1 MHFLQHMKALII
13 ISGAAILFCS
23 CSSSFSSPEAMAPN
37 ADYSK
42 RQIQRSG
49 TINMKSR
56 SLESSS
62 EKSIALIAHHQAI
75 ITSSSLTDDRYK
87 ASIRV
92 PSNNLSSLM
101 QSLESVGKITSS
113 HVSMDDVTAAYLD
126 LEATLK
132 NKRAL
137 RDRLR
142 ALLSQATKVE
152 DILKIEKELSRVQT
166 DLDQTDARMK
176 SMRSKVA
183 KSTLN
188 LSIIRQRIPGPLGIF
203 SKSGGWIFDKLN
215 YLN

>member
-1 MHFLQHMKALII
+1 MKALII
-13 ISGAAILFCS
+13 ISGAAILFSS
-23 CSSSFSSPEAMAPN
+23 CSSSFSSPEAKALN

>member
-1 MHFLQHMKALII
+1 
-13 ISGAAILFCS
+13 
-23 CSSSFSSPEAMAPN
+23 MAPN

-56 SLESSS
+56 SLKSSS

-75 ITSSSLTDDRYK
+75 ITSSSLNDDRYK
-87 ASIRV
+87 ATIRV
-92 PSNNLSSLM
+92 PSNSLSSLM

-166 DLDQTDARMK
+166 DLDQMDTRMK

>member
-1 MHFLQHMKALII
+1 
-13 ISGAAILFCS
+13 
-23 CSSSFSSPEAMAPN
+23 MAPT
-37 ADYSK
+37 ADYTK

-49 TINMKSR
+49 TITMKSR
-56 SLESSS
+56 SLKSSS

-87 ASIRV
+87 ATIRV
-92 PSNNLSSLM
+92 PANSLSSLM
-101 QSLESVGKITSS
+101 QSLKSVGKVTSS
-113 HVSMDDVTAAYLD
+113 QISMDDVTDAYLD
-126 LEATLK
+126 LEAALK

-152 DILKIEKELSRVQT
+152 DILKIEQELSRVQT
-166 DLDQTDARMK
+166 DLDQMDTRMK
-176 SMRSKVA
+176 SMRLKVA

-188 LSIIRQRIPGPLGIF
+188 LSIIRQRIPGPIGIF
-203 SKSGGWIFDKLN
+203 SKSGGWIFDKLH

>member
-1 MHFLQHMKALII
+1 MHFLQHMKAHII
-13 ISGAAILFCS
+13 ISGAAILFSS
-23 CSSSFSSPEAMAPN
+23 CSSSFSSPEAKALN

-113 HVSMDDVTAAYLD
+113 HVNMDDVTAAYLD

-166 DLDQTDARMK
+166 DLDQMDARMK

>member
-13 ISGAAILFCS
+13 ISGAAILFSS
-23 CSSSFSSPEAMAPN
+23 CSSSFSSPEAKALN

-166 DLDQTDARMK
+166 DLDQMDARMK

>member
-1 MHFLQHMKALII
+1 MHFLQHMKTLII
-13 ISGAAILFCS
+13 ISGAAILFSS
-23 CSSSFSSPEAMAPN
+23 CSSTFSSAKAMAPT

-49 TINMKSR
+49 TITMKSR
-56 SLESSS
+56 SLKSSS
-62 EKSIALIAHHQAI
+62 EKSIALITHHQAI

-87 ASIRV
+87 ATIRV
-92 PSNNLSSLM
+92 PANSLSSLM
-101 QSLESVGKITSS
+101 QSLKSVGKVTSS
-113 HVSMDDVTAAYLD
+113 QISMDDVTDAYLD
-126 LEATLK
+126 LEAALK

-152 DILKIEKELSRVQT
+152 DILKIEQELSRVQT
-166 DLDQTDARMK
+166 DLDQMDTRMK
-176 SMRSKVA
+176 SMRLKVA

-188 LSIIRQRIPGPLGIF
+188 LSIIRQRIPGPIGIF

>member
-1 MHFLQHMKALII
+1 MKPFII
-13 ISGAAILFCS
+13 ISVAAVLSSS
-23 CSSSFSSPEAMAPN
+23 CSSPFSSSAAMAPD
-37 ADYSK
+37 AAYSK

-49 TINMKSR
+49 TLNMKSR

-62 EKSIALIAHHQAI
+62 EKSIALVAHHQAI

-87 ASIRV
+87 ATIRV
-92 PSNNLSSLM
+92 PSNSLPSLM
-101 QSLESVGKITSS
+101 QSLESVGKVTSS
-113 HVSMDDVTAAYLD
+113 HVSMDDITAAYLD
-126 LEATLK
+126 LEAALK

-142 ALLSQATKVE
+142 ALLSRATKVE

-166 DLDQTDARMK
+166 DLDQMDARMK

-188 LSIIRQRIPGPLGIF
+188 LSIIRQRIPGPLGIV

>member
-37 ADYSK
+37 TDYSK